1 MINDSFVRLG
11 ELERAYAALQAS
23 HARLLAD
30 YRALGGKVRKGHTQ
44 GSIDPDLD
52 DENFPKVVLGNP
64 KFLTQEELSKEVY
77 AGMLEALKPIID
89 AANAN
94 KETLDN
100 RDKA

>member
-1 MINDSFVRLG
+1 
-11 ELERAYAALQAS
+11 
-23 HARLLAD
+23 
-30 YRALGGKVRKGHTQ
+30 LGGKVRKGHTQ